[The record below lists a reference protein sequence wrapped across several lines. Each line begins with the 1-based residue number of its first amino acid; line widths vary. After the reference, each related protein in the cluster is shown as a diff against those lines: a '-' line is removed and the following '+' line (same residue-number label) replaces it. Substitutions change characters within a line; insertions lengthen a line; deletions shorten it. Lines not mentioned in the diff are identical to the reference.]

1 MRRFLVHTLAVLLLA
16 TAGTTAAQD
25 LPTGFDESFAV
36 SSLAPSL
43 SDEADAVV
51 RLNVQRF
58 EVHGPGRAT
67 SKVRRAV
74 TVFNADGRDAGD
86 LFVHYDDRLLRL
98 KSFKGSIRNAQGKV
112 IRKLKK
118 GDQQDYSAISDY
130 SLYEDNRVR
139 VAQLYHDVYPYT
151 VEFEYEVL
159 HDGLINWPTWYPQ
172 QSDRP
177 VVFGQFEIVA
187 PANMEVRYTVQG
199 ATLEPETAQQKN
211 RKTYRWQIE
220 ALPALEL
227 EPFGPAWREQVM
239 AVHTA
244 PATFEIEGA
253 KGDLS
258 SWQSFGKWYHD
269 LSEGRTALPPEAR
282 ADVQR
287 LTEGLDD
294 DREKARRLYA
304 YLQEKTRYVSIQLGL
319 GGWQPFDAAYVHKHG
334 YGDCKALTNYMR
346 ALLKEAGIPSFPALI
361 RGGSEAPE
369 VLPDFPSNQ
378 FNHVV
383 LSVPMKAD
391 TVWLECT
398 SQTTPF
404 GHLGNFTEDRYAL
417 LVKPE
422 GSELVRTPRTRAE
435 QNQQVRR
442 ATIRLAADGNATA
455 EVHTRYTGN
464 QQDRIRQ
471 ALAARSGHD
480 RETWLL
486 EDIDLPSFEVTHV
499 DFSSV
504 ETNTLTVDL
513 PLKLKLPR
521 YAARTGKRLFL
532 PVNLMER
539 WSSVPPANEAR
550 TQPIK
555 YFPYPFVDADTI
567 RYEVPAGFTVEAV
580 PVPVEVE
587 TAFGQYAAKVVP
599 EPDGALTYYRW
610 VAITQATCPAE
621 DYDAFRD
628 FMRRITQADRAQV
641 VLVTQ

>member
-1 MRRFLVHTLAVLLLA
+1 
-16 TAGTTAAQD
+16 
-25 LPTGFDESFAV
+25 
-36 SSLAPSL
+36 
-43 SDEADAVV
+43 
-51 RLNVQRF
+51 
-58 EVHGPGRAT
+58 
-67 SKVRRAV
+67 
-74 TVFNADGRDAGD
+74 
-86 LFVHYDDRLLRL
+86 
-98 KSFKGSIRNAQGKV
+98 
-112 IRKLKK
+112 
-118 GDQQDYSAISDY
+118 
-130 SLYEDNRVR
+130 
-139 VAQLYHDVYPYT
+139 
-151 VEFEYEVL
+151 
-159 HDGLINWPTWYPQ
+159 
-172 QSDRP
+172 
-177 VVFGQFEIVA
+177 
-187 PANMEVRYTVQG
+187 
-199 ATLEPETAQQKN
+199 
-211 RKTYRWQIE
+211 
-220 ALPALEL
+220 
-227 EPFGPAWREQVM
+227 
-239 AVHTA
+239 
-244 PATFEIEGA
+244 
-253 KGDLS
+253 
-258 SWQSFGKWYHD
+258 
-269 LSEGRTALPPEAR
+269 
-282 ADVQR
+282 
-287 LTEGLDD
+287 
-294 DREKARRLYA
+294 
-304 YLQEKTRYVSIQLGL
+304 
-319 GGWQPFDAAYVHKHG
+319 
-334 YGDCKALTNYMR
+334 
-346 ALLKEAGIPSFPALI
+346 
-361 RGGSEAPE
+361 
-369 VLPDFPSNQ
+369 
-378 FNHVV
+378 
-383 LSVPMKAD
+383 MKAD

-455 EVHTRYTGN
+455 EIHTRYTGN

-504 ETNTLTVDL
+504 EANTLTVDL

-580 PVPVEVE
+580 PVPVEVK
-587 TAFGQYAAKVVP
+587 TAFGRYAAKVVP

-628 FMRRITQADRAQV
+628 FMRQIAQADRAQV